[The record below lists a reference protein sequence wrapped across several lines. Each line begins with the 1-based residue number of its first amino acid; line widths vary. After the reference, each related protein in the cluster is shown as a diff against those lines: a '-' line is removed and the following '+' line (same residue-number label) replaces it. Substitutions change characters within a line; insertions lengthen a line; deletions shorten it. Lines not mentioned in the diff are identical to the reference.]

1 MDISITDQDGNTLEI
16 TFGSDVSLVDSVS
29 GSDST
34 LPWSEL
40 SESAQE
46 LLYELSDQCSEAVEA
61 VRAEAAKRL
70 DDLLNDED
78 LDDNKPFEDED

>member
-16 TFGSDVSLVDSVS
+16 TFGSDVSLVDSVG

-78 LDDNKPFEDED
+78 LDDNEPFEDDD